1 MKLPWTSLL
10 LTLATAGFCQAAI
23 PNFDKGIKLPAEGQ
37 EIDIEVGHLVPVVT
51 DWNHDGKKD
60 LLVGQFMNGMIRL
73 YLNEGT
79 DADPKFGKY
88 SKLQAGGKDI
98 RLSAG

>member
-1 MKLPWTSLL
+1 MKLTWTSLL
-10 LTLATAGFCQAAI
+10 LTMAAAGVCQAAV
-23 PNFDKGIKLPAEGQ
+23 PQFEKGVKLQAEGKDIDV
-37 EIDIEVGHLVPVVT
+37 EIGHLVPVVT

-60 LLVGQFMNGMIRL
+60 LLVGQFKNGAIRL

-79 DADPKFGKY
+79 DADPKFGMFSY
-88 SKLQAGGKDI
+88 LQAAGKDI

>member
-1 MKLPWTSLL
+1 MKLTWISLL
-10 LTLATAGFCQAAI
+10 LTVAAGGLCQAAV
-23 PNFDKGIKLPAEGQ
+23 PEFEKGIKLQAEGK
-37 EIDIEVGHLVPVVT
+37 EIDVEVGHLVPVVT

-60 LLVGQFMNGMIRL
+60 LLVGQFMSGTIRL

-79 DADPKFGKY
+79 DADPKFGKFTY
-88 SKLQAGGKDI
+88 LQAGGKDI